1 MLRILRKSRQKMLG
15 QKKIYNYLLYAIGE
29 ILLVVIG
36 ILLALEINNWNEEG
50 QRRNAELIFYE
61 NIKTQISRD
70 REQIRREMDFNSRYT
85 MQFKYADEIIE
96 SNDRTKTD
104 TLGQIAHNLLNYSDF
119 DRQGNIYETV
129 VNSGQIELLRNHNII
144 DGIRSLEELY
154 IYINRLENIHYDA
167 IINLVIPKV
176 STAVKLSDGEV
187 KRPENLYTF
196 EFQNLILTLLRI
208 MEEKDQIYQSA
219 VSEIEHIIALIDE
232 ERPPGGK

>member
-1 MLRILRKSRQKMLG
+1 
-15 QKKIYNYLLYAIGE
+15 
-29 ILLVVIG
+29 
-36 ILLALEINNWNEEG
+36 
-50 QRRNAELIFYE
+50 
-61 NIKTQISRD
+61 
-70 REQIRREMDFNSRYT
+70 
-85 MQFKYADEIIE
+85 
-96 SNDRTKTD
+96 
-104 TLGQIAHNLLNYSDF
+104 
-119 DRQGNIYETV
+119 
-129 VNSGQIELLRNHNII
+129 
-144 DGIRSLEELY
+144 
-154 IYINRLENIHYDA
+154 LENIHYDA

>member
-1 MLRILRKSRQKMLG
+1 MLG

-208 MEEKDQIYQSA
+208 R
-219 VSEIEHIIALIDE
+219 V
-232 ERPPGGK
+232 P

>member
-1 MLRILRKSRQKMLG
+1 MLG

>member
-1 MLRILRKSRQKMLG
+1 MLG

-167 IINLVIPKV
+167 IIILVIPKV